1 MIKKSLSASVFKVF
15 GSKSHND
22 LYEWL
27 EQHKLQN
34 IKKKKLKNYSIFIT
48 KLIKNTLNV
57 IEVKNTEWQIWQWID
72 FFKFW
77 SQTLL

>member
-34 IKKKKLKNYSIFIT
+34 IKKKKQKTNKQYFHH
-48 KLIKNTLNV
+48 K
-57 IEVKNTEWQIWQWID
+57 ID
-72 FFKFW
+72 
-77 SQTLL
+77 

>member
-34 IKKKKLKNYSIFIT
+34 IKKKETKKLQYFHHK
-48 KLIKNTLNV
+48 
-57 IEVKNTEWQIWQWID
+57 ID
-72 FFKFW
+72 
-77 SQTLL
+77 